1 MTFSSSFEIPQM
13 AAPVEG
19 MVIIEEQEV
28 KPVATVEEL
37 INQLVAMGSY
47 VNQLYLQSHLIHLNV
62 EGPLFLPIH
71 EFLKTQYDAHIT
83 QFDTLAEFVRSMDYL
98 MPMCAK
104 GLQGAYKNF
113 KHVKSYEAR
122 EMLTVYTKNLEAGGM
137 MAKDL
142 GTTAKEVQAPDVENY
157 AADLVGQ
164 MFKAAWFLKATLR
177 D

>member
-1 MTFSSSFEIPQM
+1 MTFSGSFEIPQM
-13 AAPVEG
+13 TAPVEG
-19 MVIIEEQEV
+19 MVVVEEQEM
-28 KPVATVEEL
+28 KPVATVDEL
-37 INQLVAMGSY
+37 ISQLVAMSSY
-47 VNQLYLQSHLIHLNV
+47 VNQLYTQSHLIHLNV

-113 KHVKSYEAR
+113 KSVKSYDAR
-122 EMLTVYTKNLEAGGM
+122 EMLTIYTKNLEAGGM

-142 GTTAKEVQAPDVENY
+142 GATAREVQAPDVENY

>member
-1 MTFSSSFEIPQM
+1 MTFSSSFETPQM
-13 AAPVEG
+13 ATPVEG

-113 KHVKSYEAR
+113 KHVKSYDAR
-122 EMLTVYTKNLEAGGM
+122 EMLTVYAKNLEAGGM

>member
-1 MTFSSSFEIPQM
+1 MT
-13 AAPVEG
+13 APVEG
-19 MVIIEEQEV
+19 MVIIEEQEA

-113 KHVKSYEAR
+113 KHVKSYDAR
-122 EMLTVYTKNLEAGGM
+122 EMLTIYAKNLEAGGM

>member
-1 MTFSSSFEIPQM
+1 M

-71 EFLKTQYDAHIT
+71 EFLKTQYDVHIT

-122 EMLTVYTKNLEAGGM
+122 EMLTVYAKNLEAGGM

>member
-1 MTFSSSFEIPQM
+1 MTFSSSFETPQM
-13 AAPVEG
+13 TAPVEG
-19 MVIIEEQEV
+19 MVVIEEQEV
-28 KPVATVEEL
+28 QPVATVDDL
-37 INQLVAMGSY
+37 INHLVAVSSY

-71 EFLKTQYDAHIT
+71 EFLKTQYEAHIT

-104 GLQGAYKNF
+104 GLQSAYKNF
-113 KHVKSYEAR
+113 KNVKSYDAR
-122 EMLTVYTKNLEAGGM
+122 EMLTIYTKNLEAGGM
-137 MAKDL
+137 MAKEL
-142 GTTAKEVQAPDVENY
+142 GVTAKEVQAPDVENY

>member
-1 MTFSSSFEIPQM
+1 MTFSGSFETPQM
-13 AAPVEG
+13 TAPIAG
-19 MVIIEEQEV
+19 MVVIEEQEV
-28 KPVATVEEL
+28 QPKATVDEL
-37 INQLVAMGSY
+37 ISQLVAMGSY
-47 VNQLYLQSHLIHLNV
+47 VNQLYTQSHLIHLNI

-71 EFLKTQYDAHIT
+71 EFLKTQYEAHIT

-113 KHVKSYEAR
+113 KSVKSYDAR
-122 EMLTVYTKNLEAGGM
+122 EMLTIYTKNLEAGGM

>member
-1 MTFSSSFEIPQM
+1 MT
-13 AAPVEG
+13 APIEG
-19 MVIIEEQEV
+19 MVVIEEQEV
-28 KPVATVEEL
+28 QPKATVDEL
-37 INQLVAMGSY
+37 ISQLVAMGSY
-47 VNQLYLQSHLIHLNV
+47 VNQLYTQSHLIHLNI

-113 KHVKSYEAR
+113 KSVKSYDAR

-142 GTTAKEVQAPDVENY
+142 GTTAKEVQAPDIENY

>member
-1 MTFSSSFEIPQM
+1 M
-13 AAPVEG
+13 ATPVEG

-113 KHVKSYEAR
+113 KHVKSYDAR
-122 EMLTVYTKNLEAGGM
+122 EMLTVYAKNLEAGGM